1 MIKFLLVQNSLID
14 WIYEGINHQVKN
26 LDGPGGKTYER
37 FLDYISNGCD
47 LDQTLGGNTKV

>member
-26 LDGPGGKTYER
+26 LDGPGGKTYGC
-37 FLDYISNGCD
+37 FFDCISNGCD
-47 LDQTLGGNTKV
+47 LDQSLGGNTKV